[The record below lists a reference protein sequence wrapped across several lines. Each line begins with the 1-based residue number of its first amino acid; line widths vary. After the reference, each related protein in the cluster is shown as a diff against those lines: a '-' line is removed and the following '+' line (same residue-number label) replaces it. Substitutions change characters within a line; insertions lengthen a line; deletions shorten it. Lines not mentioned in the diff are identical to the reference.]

1 MKKQFKTI
9 ILGGLLTLII
19 TLSLLTSTNQKGLA
33 TNSET
38 GISNKKIEWG
48 IQRKNN
54 HEQPNLGQ
62 KNVELINKYN
72 GMALGNSEKK
82 YIYLT
87 FDLGYEA
94 GYTENILNALKENSV
109 QGAFFITAHYVNTA
123 SDLVQRMIDEG
134 HIVGNHTV
142 NHKSMPS
149 LSDEELKK
157 EVMKLHSQVYE
168 KYNYE
173 MKFLRPPKGE
183 YSERTLSLCENLGYK
198 TVMWSFAYVDW
209 DEKKQPSESVAMDK
223 IISNLHSGE
232 IMLLHAT
239 SKTNADIMSQM
250 IKKVQEEGYEFKSL
264 EEFVQ

>member
-1 MKKQFKTI
+1 MNKQIKAI
-9 ILGGLLTLII
+9 ILGSLVSLILTL
-19 TLSLLTSTNQKGLA
+19 TLYTGANKKEIATSSKTSL
-33 TNSET
+33 
-38 GISNKKIEWG
+38 SNKKIEWG

-94 GYTENILNALKENSV
+94 GYTAKILDALKENNV
-109 QGAFFITAHYVNTA
+109 PATFFITAHYVNTA

-149 LSDEELKK
+149 LSDEELNA
-157 EVMKLHSQVYE
+157 EVMKLHSQVFE

-173 MKFLRPPKGE
+173 MKYLRPPKGE

-209 DEKKQPSESVAMDK
+209 DEKKQPSKDEAMDK
-223 IISNLHSGE
+223 IVSNLHNGE

-239 SKTNADIMSQM
+239 SKTNTDIMSQM
-250 IKKVQEEGYEFKSL
+250 IKKVREERYEFKSL